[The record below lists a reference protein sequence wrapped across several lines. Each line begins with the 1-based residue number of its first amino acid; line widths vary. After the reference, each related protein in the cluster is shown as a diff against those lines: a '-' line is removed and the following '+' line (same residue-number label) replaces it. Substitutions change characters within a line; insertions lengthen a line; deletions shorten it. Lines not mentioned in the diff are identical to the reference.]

1 MTNRTLR
8 VRGGL
13 RLKRTLGF
21 CGNSNHSAQRLA
33 EPRRSALAFCHFSIL
48 IFFAGGFELEWG
60 GKKAGRASCKET
72 GSGRNEMQMP
82 WCLVHSVIFDRPW
95 RKSTGF
101 NIEILSRTSRLK
113 LPLLLP

>member
-1 MTNRTLR
+1 MTLTIPPNASQS
-8 VRGGL
+8 
-13 RLKRTLGF
+13 LGVPPSPF
-21 CGNSNHSAQRLA
+21 APSPFL
-33 EPRRSALAFCHFSIL
+33 FFSR
-48 IFFAGGFELEWG
+48 GGFELEWG
-60 GKKAGRASCKET
+60 GKKAGRASCEET